1 MSRKTSNEGQNSTDD
16 DHADDTV
23 STLMNLAGP
32 RSVIRADIEKRVHD
46 NVRQRWQS
54 ETRGRSKL
62 RWAVP
67 AALAATILIVFAFN
81 MQNSAV
87 PLQQIGTIANV
98 YGDSQASNQDFTIGR
113 TLYAGETLETGAQIG
128 ISISLAEDISLRI
141 DANTS
146 LQFDA
151 ADEITL
157 VSGRVYADS
166 GERIYRDRQLTINTE
181 FGTATDIGTQ
191 FSVSVGDSE
200 LRVAVR
206 EGRVDVI
213 QGQSTIVANAGE
225 KLLVQ
230 NGNDVI
236 VESVTPYD
244 DSWQWA
250 TMLAPEYDNASQSLL
265 EFLKW
270 AARETGRTLV
280 FSSDEVRMATMRSE
294 WFGSIKGFTPD
305 EALASI
311 LATTQFAYVV
321 DEKSITIDR

>member
-1 MSRKTSNEGQNSTDD
+1 MRKETSNEGQNLRDD
-16 DHADDTV
+16 NHADDTV

-32 RSVIRADIEKRVHD
+32 RSVIRADIERRVHD
-46 NVRQRWQS
+46 NVRQHWQS
-54 ETRGRSKL
+54 ETQGRSKL
-62 RWAVP
+62 RWAIP
-67 AALAATILIVFAFN
+67 AALAATILIAFAFN
-81 MQNSAV
+81 TQNSAV
-87 PLQQIGTIANV
+87 QLQQIGTIANV
-98 YGDSQASNQDFTIGR
+98 YGDSQASKQDFTIGR
-113 TLYAGETLETGAQIG
+113 ALYAGETLETGPRIG
-128 ISISLAEDISLRI
+128 ISVSLTGDISLRI
-141 DANTS
+141 DANSS

-157 VSGRVYADS
+157 LSGQVYADS
-166 GERIYRDRQLTINTE
+166 GERIYRDRHLTISTE

-191 FSVSVGDSE
+191 FSVSVSDS
-200 LRVAVR
+200 LLSVAVR
-206 EGRVDVI
+206 EGRVDVV

-244 DSWQWA
+244 ESWQWA
-250 TMLAPEYDNASQSLL
+250 SSLAPEYSNASQSLL

-280 FSSDEVRMATMRSE
+280 FSSDEVRLATMRSE
-294 WFGSIKGFTPD
+294 WFGSVKGFTPD
-305 EALASI
+305 EALSSI
-311 LATTQFAYVV
+311 LATTQFDYEV